1 MIRKPQNPHK
11 SRQIQSR
18 RVSSRP
24 SNRPSSREADK
35 APKAHK
41 TPRGYRGTGSDLLAF
56 AANNPKPVRS
66 QPRNLSGAAQ
76 RDPFDGIF
84 ALLLHPKEPSP

>member
-11 SRQIQSR
+11 SMQIQSR

-24 SNRPSSREADK
+24 SNRPSIREADK
-35 APKAHK
+35 ARKARR
-41 TPRGYRGTGSDLLAF
+41 TPRDIRETGSDLLAF
-56 AANNPKPVRS
+56 AANNPKPSRS
-66 QPRNLSGAAQ
+66 QPRNLSGASQ